1 MVLYVRDLERQEK
14 DKLRSWLISGEDAMR
29 HRAQLILLSAKGYR
43 IPEIGE
49 ILNAHPAN
57 LRKWVH
63 RFNENGCQG
72 LITVHSG
79 GAKPRISREQKE
91 RIVKLAEKPPRELG
105 LEYTSWTLN
114 KLADEAENRD
124 IVDRISHEYVR
135 QILLKADCSYK
146 HAEQESVTQS
156 G

>member
-1 MVLYVRDLERQEK
+1 MVLYVRDLERQEEE
-14 DKLRSWLISGEDAMR
+14 KLRSWLISGEDEMR

-49 ILNAHPAN
+49 ILDAHPAN

-72 LITVHSG
+72 LVTIRSG
-79 GAKPRISREQKE
+79 GAKPRISKKQKE
-91 RIVKLAEKPPRELG
+91 RIVELAEKPPRELG
-105 LEYTSWTLN
+105 LSYTSWTLN
-114 KLADEAENRD
+114 KLADEAENRN

-146 HAEQESVTQS
+146 HAEQEAARRS